1 MEIERKYLLDQL
13 PENLTSYPCK
23 KIEQGYLST
32 EPVVRIRR
40 SDDEYYLTYK
50 SKGLMVRE
58 EYNLPLTKESY
69 LHLREKADGVLIS
82 KTRYLLPLT
91 GTDLTIELDVFDAPY
106 EGLYLAEVEF
116 PDEASANAFVPP
128 VWFGKDVTY
137 SSDYH
142 NSTLSKGKNYKLPE
156 KSRCPFPRLPGIF
169 PLVLFFTSFCACL
182 FACFGLFF
190 CAYILYFCC
199 FHISV
204 ILSKR
209 RCCSF

>member
-69 LHLREKADGVLIS
+69 LHLREKAERRSHL
-82 KTRYLLPLT
+82 K
-91 GTDLTIELDVFDAPY
+91 
-106 EGLYLAEVEF
+106 
-116 PDEASANAFVPP
+116 N
-128 VWFGKDVTY
+128 
-137 SSDYH
+137 
-142 NSTLSKGKNYKLPE
+142 TLSAAAYRNG
-156 KSRCPFPRLPGIF
+156 SDDRARCL
-169 PLVLFFTSFCACL
+169 
-182 FACFGLFF
+182 
-190 CAYILYFCC
+190 
-199 FHISV
+199 
-204 ILSKR
+204 
-209 RCCSF
+209 

>member
-1 MEIERKYLLDQL
+1 MQSREGVSFMEIERKYLLDQL

-91 GTDLTIELDVFDAPY
+91 GTDLTKKTI
-106 EGLYLAEVEF
+106 
-116 PDEASANAFVPP
+116 
-128 VWFGKDVTY
+128 
-137 SSDYH
+137 
-142 NSTLSKGKNYKLPE
+142 NYQK
-156 KSRCPFPRLPGIF
+156 KSRCLFHGCRDF
-169 PLVLFFTSFCACL
+169 SARLFFYSFLCLL

-190 CAYILYFCC
+190 CAYILCFCC